1 MRHCVKSTVQPYYHF
16 RPREHDPPYTCFGN
30 TLSAK
35 LGPPFKSAVTGNV
48 GRRRRRKFRSAVA
61 EQQEKKMKYILETP
75 KSVEQAVADLQAA
88 VQRHKFGVLHIHNL
102 QETLKKKGVDFPNA
116 FQILEICN
124 PQTAKEV
131 LTEDMDLNMSLPC
144 RVSVYSEG
152 GKTKIG
158 MMKPSAMLK
167 ALSDS
172 PALARVAQEVEETII
187 EMIAEAK

>member
-1 MRHCVKSTVQPYYHF
+1 
-16 RPREHDPPYTCFGN
+16 
-30 TLSAK
+30 
-35 LGPPFKSAVTGNV
+35 
-48 GRRRRRKFRSAVA
+48 
-61 EQQEKKMKYILETP
+61 MKYIVVTP
-75 KSVEQAVADLQAA
+75 KSVEQAVTDLQAA
-88 VQRHKFGVLHIHNL
+88 VQGHKFGVLHIHNL

-116 FQILEICN
+116 CQILEICN
-124 PQTAKEV
+124 PQKAKEV
-131 LTEDMDLNMSLPC
+131 LTEDMDLNMALPC